1 MASSVGKLDRSIY
14 PAVVPAV
21 AMFLTV
27 LALTVIGDHLQQR
40 GNREGGA
47 M

>member
-1 MASSVGKLDRSIY
+1 MASGVSKLDRSVY
-14 PAVVPAV
+14 PAVVPAG

-47 M
+47 T